1 MYKTT
6 KSILTVMTLAGAMLI
21 ASTSFVQAT
30 EISEITSK
38 EYYAAKYYTE
48 ALDDERI
55 KKLSSES
62 KRIKKIARSIKMKP
76 KALKLAIE
84 KVEGLSGKA
93 SELAKSAIESGFKG
107 TRIDGRVL
115 DVLINDSEPK
125 HVIAYVRFQAKSSR
139 EVIKDASMIA
149 NIVSTKAPLVS
160 TLSLSA
166 IHPKAQKTS
175 TKSVW
180 SAKIGS
186 DRMSNINPKRIEDYA
201 ERMYKRLFEVVDSK
215 PF

>member
-1 MYKTT
+1 
-6 KSILTVMTLAGAMLI
+6 MTLAVAMVL
-21 ASTSFVQAT
+21 ASGSSVHAT
-30 EISEITSK
+30 EISEISSK
-38 EYYAAKYYTE
+38 EYYAAKYYAE
-48 ALDDERI
+48 ALEDDRI
-55 KKLSSES
+55 KKLKTES

-84 KVEGLSGKA
+84 KVEGLTGKA
-93 SELAKSAIESGFKG
+93 SDMAKTAIMGGFAG
-107 TRIDGRVL
+107 TRVAGRVL

-201 ERMYKRLFEVVDSK
+201 ERMYKRLFEVVDSR